1 MTCVSPNRK
10 FLYMKFSN
18 FAVFCREYFQ
28 SESVWTKSRSAISPD
43 NPYIA
48 NHNVRIEKLEGI
60 SKDLQDR
67 IKKINEQLA
76 ILGDGGLDINA
87 IKGLMDKFKKE

>member
-1 MTCVSPNRK
+1 
-10 FLYMKFSN
+10 MK
-18 FAVFCREYFQ
+18 
-28 SESVWTKSRSAISPD
+28 KSRSAISPD
-43 NPYIA
+43 NAYIA

-60 SKDLQDR
+60 TKDLQDR